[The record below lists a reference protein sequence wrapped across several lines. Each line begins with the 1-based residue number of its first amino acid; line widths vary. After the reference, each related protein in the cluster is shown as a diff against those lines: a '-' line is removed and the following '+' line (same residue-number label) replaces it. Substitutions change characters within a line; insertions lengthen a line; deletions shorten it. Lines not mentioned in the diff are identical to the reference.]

1 MTNQGVSPQG
11 DRVTSRTSPRKP
23 IQTRPVWARWSASRL
38 LEARLCDLGLRLS
51 GTVMEQRIEALGSEL
66 SRRGLRFRPHFWLSD
81 EWFSPTDVPGVAVPF
96 YLAHPRLVRLESNQ
110 MLEVEGGTE
119 QWCMRILRHEAGH
132 AIDNAYR
139 LRRRRRWRDSFGRAG
154 LPYPT
159 YYHPKPYS
167 KSYVLHLDMWYAQSH
182 PVEDFAETFAVW
194 LTPTGTW
201 RQRYQGWP
209 ALRKLEYVDEL
220 MSEIAQRPAPI
231 RTRRQV
237 DPVSRLRKT
246 LGEHY
251 RERRLHYSI
260 DAPNPYDP
268 QLQRLFSSEPRHAHR
283 EAASVFLRSVRPEI
297 VETVC
302 QWTGQSAYTVEQIV
316 KEMMARCRKLRLRL
330 RPGRARAREGI
341 VTLLTVETVYELQR
355 GRMRLTL

>member
-1 MTNQGVSPQG
+1 M
-11 DRVTSRTSPRKP
+11 TSRTSSPKQMQAP
-23 IQTRPVWARWSASRL
+23 PAWARWSASRL
-38 LEARLCDLGLRLS
+38 LQARLCDLGLRLA
-51 GTVMEQRIEALGSEL
+51 GTVLEKRIEALNSEL
-66 SRRGLRFRPHFWLSD
+66 ARRGLRFRPHFWLSD
-81 EWFSPTDVPGVAVPF
+81 EWFSPTDVPGVAIPF

-110 MLEVEGGTE
+110 MLEAEGASPSR
-119 QWCMRILRHEAGH
+119 CIRILRHETGH
-132 AIDNAYR
+132 AIEHAYR
-139 LRRRRRWRDSFGRAG
+139 LRRRRRWQQLFGSTTQ
-154 LPYPT
+154 PYPLI
-159 YYHPKPYS
+159 YRPRPFS
-167 KSYVLHLDMWYAQSH
+167 KRYVHHLDAWYAQSH
-182 PVEDFAETFAVW
+182 PDEDFAETFAVW
-194 LTPTGTW
+194 LTPRTTW

-220 MSEIAQRPAPI
+220 MTEIAQRPAPV

-251 RERRLHYSI
+251 RERRLHYGI
-260 DAPNPYDP
+260 DAPNPYDRH
-268 QLQRLFSSEPRHAHR
+268 LQRLFSSEPRHAHR

-330 RPGRARAREGI
+330 RPGRARAREGM